1 MSTQQFITGAVVLG
15 GYGQVATWRRDN
27 PEAEYKRNWA
37 PVLMI
42 FQAETS
48 EEGAIS
54 PARDVTIHGADALR
68 ALRSA
73 IDEALNDGVADDY
86 SLAAEWRREAAP
98 QPAKTVC
105 PDNSCTM
112 VDDVPGP
119 GATCSKCGFN
129 IPF

>member
-1 MSTQQFITGAVVLG
+1 MTTKPFITGAVVLG
-15 GYGQVATWRRDN
+15 GYGQVATWRYKN
-27 PEAEYKRNWA
+27 PDAEYKSNRA
-37 PVLMI
+37 PMVAIL
-42 FQAETS
+42 QAETS
-48 EEGAIS
+48 EDGVLS
-54 PARDVTIHGADALR
+54 PARDVTICGADALR

-73 IDEALNDGVADDY
+73 IDEALSAGVAEDY
-86 SLAAEWRREAAP
+86 SPTAEWRRGIAQ
-98 QPAKTVC
+98 QPAKTDC